1 MEIIWFGLFLIEA
14 SVVEKSVSHVSE
26 VVGKMPRKLFSVDT
40 FWQLVRRDES
50 GESEKKEKKE

>member
-1 MEIIWFGLFLIEA
+1 MKKIEA